1 MHPKDETYYEGIAQ
15 IILEAIDKAEAQ
27 IDVFVA
33 WFTNP
38 QLRDKLLEKSGDGVE
53 VRVIIYKDGV
63 NYTKGVDLSGLNHKE
78 FRGERGGVLH
88 DKFCVIDNVHA
99 INGSYNW
106 TLNPEHKNDED
117 LISLAINEYCI
128 YPSTGFDVISII
140 WPD

>member
-1 MHPKDETYYEGIAQ
+1 M
-15 IILEAIDKAEAQ
+15 
-27 IDVFVA
+27 A

-53 VRVIIYKDGV
+53 VRVIIYKYGV

-106 TLNPEHKNDED
+106 ILNAEHKNDED